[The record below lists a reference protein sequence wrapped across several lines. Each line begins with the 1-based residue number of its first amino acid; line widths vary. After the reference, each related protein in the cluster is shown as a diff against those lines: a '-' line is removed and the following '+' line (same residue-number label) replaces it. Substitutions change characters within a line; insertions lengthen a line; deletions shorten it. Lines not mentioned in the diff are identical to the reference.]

1 LISGGSGSGK
11 TTLLNVLSRFIPAE
25 ERLVTVEDSAELQLQ
40 RKHVVRLET
49 RPPNMEGVGE
59 VRARDLVRNA
69 LRMRPDRII
78 VGEVRGGEALDMLQ
92 AMNTGHEGSLT
103 TIHANDTNDALSRLE
118 MMVMMAGFEIPVP
131 VIRQYIGSAIT
142 LVIQLARLKGGKRR
156 ITRIS
161 EIEGLDPAPYRIRD
175 IFGFRQTG
183 VEQGAAVGEFFATGD
198 TPVLVNRLKA
208 SGIELPATLFE
219 RRTIPA

>member
-1 LISGGSGSGK
+1 
-11 TTLLNVLSRFIPAE
+11 
-25 ERLVTVEDSAELQLQ
+25 
-40 RKHVVRLET
+40 
-49 RPPNMEGVGE
+49 
-59 VRARDLVRNA
+59 
-69 LRMRPDRII
+69 
-78 VGEVRGGEALDMLQ
+78 
-92 AMNTGHEGSLT
+92 
-103 TIHANDTNDALSRLE
+103 
-118 MMVMMAGFEIPVP
+118 
-131 VIRQYIGSAIT
+131 
-142 LVIQLARLKGGKRR
+142 LARLKGGKRR

-175 IFGFRQTG
+175 IFGFRKTG